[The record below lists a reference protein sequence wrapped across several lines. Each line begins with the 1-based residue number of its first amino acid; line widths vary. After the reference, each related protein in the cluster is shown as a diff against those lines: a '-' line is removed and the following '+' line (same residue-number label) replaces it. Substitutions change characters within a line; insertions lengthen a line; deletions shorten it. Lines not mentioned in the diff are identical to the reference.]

1 VGVFTE
7 CEWGELAAWFEKWE
21 VDREC
26 RSEYV
31 VVVAFVT
38 AVDEEECHCNPV
50 SGSLSGSGSE
60 SESGGNDEFYS
71 SGYSEVKG
79 VKVSSKPVNLSVGRC
94 RSECCYD
101 DPRLASDAGQGDP
114 NVHALVKLTLP
125 PAGTSAFLGSTN
137 RTLMGERLGGTLG

>member
-1 VGVFTE
+1 VEVFTK
-7 CEWGELAAWFEKWE
+7 CEWGELAAWFEERK

-26 RSEYV
+26 RSENV
-31 VVVAFVT
+31 MIISLVT

-60 SESGGNDEFYS
+60 SDGSDEFYS

-94 RSECCYD
+94 QSECCYD
-101 DPRLASDAGQGDP
+101 DPHLASDAGQGDP

-125 PAGTSAFLGSTN
+125 PAGTSAFLRSTN